1 MKISSI
7 KLNVYCIKRRI
18 LIAIII
24 LLTCNP
30 FELFPQS
37 IGCLEEPN
45 GLAIYK
51 FNFGLREKN
60 KDELLKKYGE
70 FFIAVK
76 FRGKEYFDPNERIN
90 KKVVEYYY
98 IYSIENNVKQTWG
111 LVTDKYVY
119 NKSYNIIY
127 DYKVLKFD
135 ENTLLGLSDDVINY
149 PQSISFVAIEINNH
163 KAYETETY
171 IMLELDSDNETI
183 KIKGNYF

>member
-1 MKISSI
+1 MKINI
-7 KLNVYCIKRRI
+7 MKLNVYCIKRRI

-24 LLTCNP
+24 QLTCIQ

-37 IGCLEEPN
+37 IGSLEVPN
-45 GLAIYK
+45 GLVIYK
-51 FNFGLREKN
+51 LNFGLREKN
-60 KDELLKKYGE
+60 KDVLLKKYGE
-70 FFIAVK
+70 FYIAVK

-90 KKVVEYYY
+90 KKFVECYY

-135 ENTLLGLSDDVINY
+135 ENILLGLSNDVINY
-149 PQSISFVAIEINNH
+149 PQSISFVAIENSNK

-171 IMLELDSDNETI
+171 VILEFDSDNETI
-183 KIKGNYF
+183 IIRGKDF